1 MRSGGASTRTRRS
14 GEPLFIAIGF
24 LAAIATARETTRGFV
39 NPVGNFAELPGHL
52 RWPAAPVR

>member
-1 MRSGGASTRTRRS
+1 MRRS
-14 GEPLFIAIGF
+14 GEPLSIAVRF
-24 LAAIATARETTRGFV
+24 LTAIATALETTRGFV